1 MTCEFFKATNFRAS
15 SLAIIKQANAIIDEY
30 QADGYDL
37 TLRQLYYQFVARD
50 MFPEDRRWTWTG
62 RKWVRDANGTK
73 NADPNYKWLGV
84 IVNDSRLAGLTDW
97 DAIKDRTREVKHL
110 SHWDNAADII
120 DSAAQSFALDTREG
134 QELYV
139 EVWVEKEALAGVIK
153 RACEEIDVPWFAC
166 RGYVSQTAM
175 YEAAARFKEA
185 EGFQDSTIFHLG
197 DHDPSGIDM
206 TRDIQDRLE
215 MFGCRVDVTRIALN
229 MPQVK
234 KYKPPPNPAKLT
246 DSRCGGYITKYGSES
261 WELDALDP
269 HVLVDLIQGK
279 IEECTDIALLKQ
291 RRSEQREH
299 KKLLSTVSKRWNDVI
314 GFLNGRAK

>member
-1 MTCEFFKATNFRAS
+1 MSCEFFKATNFRAV
-15 SLAIIKQANAIIDEY
+15 SLGIIKQANEIINEY

-50 MFPEDRRWTWTG
+50 IIPNNQSEYN
-62 RKWVRDANGTK
+62 KLGTIIN
-73 NADPNYKWLGV
+73 NA
-84 IVNDSRLAGLTDW
+84 RLAGLTDW
-97 DAIKDRTREVKHL
+97 DAIKDRTRAMKSL
-110 SHWDNAADII
+110 SHWDDPADII
-120 DSAAQSFALDTREG
+120 DSAARTFALDTREG
-134 QELYV
+134 QEVYV
-139 EVWVEKEALAGVIK
+139 EVWVEKEALAGVIE

-185 EGFQDSTIFHLG
+185 EGSQDSLIFHLG

-246 DSRCGGYITKYGSES
+246 DSRCNGYIEKYGSES

-269 HVLVDLIQGK
+269 HVLTALIQGK
-279 IEECTDIALLKQ
+279 VEGCTDIAILEERRRDQ
-291 RRSEQREH
+291 RKH
-299 KKLLSTVSKRWNDVI
+299 KKLLRAVSNRWADVVR
-314 GFLNGRAK
+314 FLNGAA

>member
-1 MTCEFFKATNFRAS
+1 MTCEFFKATKFRAA
-15 SLAIIKQANAIIDEY
+15 SLLIIDQANEIIDEY

-50 MFPEDRRWTWTG
+50 IFPNNQSEYN
-62 RKWVRDANGTK
+62 KLGTIIN
-73 NADPNYKWLGV
+73 NA
-84 IVNDSRLAGLTDW
+84 RLAGLTDW
-97 DAIKDRTREVKHL
+97 DAIKDRTRAMKSL
-110 SHWDNAADII
+110 SHWDDPADII
-120 DSAAQSFALDTREG
+120 DSAAHSFALDTRQD
-134 QELYV
+134 QEVYV
-139 EVWVEKEALAGVIK
+139 EVWVEKEALAGVIE

-185 EGFQDSTIFHLG
+185 EGFQDSVIYHLG

-215 MFGCRVDVTRIALN
+215 MFGCRVDVVRIALN

-246 DSRCGGYITKYGSES
+246 DSRCNGYIKEYGSES

-269 HVLVDLIQGK
+269 HVLTDLIQGK
-279 IEECTDIALLKQ
+279 VEECTDVALMEQ
-291 RRSEQREH
+291 RRAEQREH
-299 KKLLSTVSKRWNDVI
+299 KKLLATVSKRWNDVVI
-314 GFLNGRAK
+314 FLNGEATSK